1 MTKIC
6 ASFAM
11 LTAVLAGC
19 TPYHSKYELNSRLVR
34 QDAESKPVTQA
45 ELRKVQSDVRALRQQ
60 VATAAK
66 RSTSESTSVPLE
78 QLHALMADIET
89 LKAQKNE
96 GDPKSSSEE
105 LLSLASRVAKLE
117 EKNSKSAAKALSAKP
132 NPKLTEIT
140 ASLSGQIK
148 ELKQRLS
155 SLESAHA
162 SLREKHNTFESE
174 LDEDATALIN
184 QLMEIN
190 SQIEKL
196 EKRQSIPGTKQ
207 GELVSIRAAQKALSE
222 RLSDLQGDVMSLQRA
237 QREAVKPAAP

>member
-1 MTKIC
+1 MTKTC
-6 ASFAM
+6 ASFVV

-19 TPYHSKYELNSRLVR
+19 TPYHSKYELSSRLVH

-45 ELRKVQSDVRALRQQ
+45 ELRNVQSDVRALRRR
-60 VATAAK
+60 VAAAAK
-66 RSTSESTSVPLE
+66 QSKSGQALVPSE
-78 QLHALMADIET
+78 QLNALMADVET
-89 LKAQKNE
+89 LKAQKSE
-96 GDPKSSSEE
+96 GGPKASSEE

-117 EKNSKSAAKALSAKP
+117 ENKGKSSVKALSANP
-132 NPKLTEIT
+132 DPKLTEIT
-140 ASLSGQIK
+140 ASLSGQIT

-162 SLREKHNTFESE
+162 SLREKHNTFESD

-196 EKRQSIPGTKQ
+196 EKRQSTPDTEQ
-207 GELVSIRAAQKALSE
+207 GDLVNIRAAQKVLSE